1 VFCIYAL
8 THSVEV
14 LLPPVLFAR
23 YRSGF
28 MLKWTVTLLLV
39 MPAPFVF
46 GGQWNGAMGVAL
58 ALVLVYPLVMG
69 WMAREALKEVN
80 LSARELLR
88 QLVPVVIPAVV
99 MAIAVATVQWTIP
112 ADTFGPHLIRLLA
125 AGSVG
130 IIVYAGA
137 VATMRRSLA
146 NEVWEVVSWV
156 VRPTRGAGLSTLV
169 SREGVSAP

>member
-1 VFCIYAL
+1 V
-8 THSVEV
+8 V
-14 LLPPVLFAR
+14 
-23 YRSGF
+23 
-28 MLKWTVTLLLV
+28 
-39 MPAPFVF
+39 

-80 LSARELLR
+80 LSANEMLG
-88 QLVPVVIPAVV
+88 QLMPVVVPSVV

-112 ADTFGPHLIRLLA
+112 ANTFGPHLIRLLA
-125 AGSVG
+125 AGIVG
-130 IIVYAGA
+130 IIVYTGA

-146 NEVWEVVSWV
+146 AEVWEVVSWV
-156 VRPTRGAGLSTLV
+156 VRPKRGVGLSTLV